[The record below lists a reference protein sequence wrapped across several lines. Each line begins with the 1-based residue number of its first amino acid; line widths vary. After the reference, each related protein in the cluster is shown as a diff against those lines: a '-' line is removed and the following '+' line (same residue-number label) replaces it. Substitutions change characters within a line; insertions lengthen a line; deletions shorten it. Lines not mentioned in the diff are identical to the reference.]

1 MIWLF
6 IIAIIF
12 LGIAFLP
19 ISVNICFDKGLK
31 FRVKVLLFDI
41 FTYPDSN
48 EEKQKSKTAEPGEDK
63 ETSHKDFLDKISL
76 YIKIS
81 RELLS
86 VLKNEFKSVKIKE
99 YVFEFVCGTGD
110 AAMTGIF
117 FGAVYAVLNPF
128 HRYFFDNFRIKKKEI
143 EITPD
148 FENKC
153 IHFSSS
159 IKFNITLYWLIKLF
173 FKERNVFNKIINN
186 IKKDGV

>member
-6 IIAIIF
+6 VIVVLF

-31 FRVKVLLFDI
+31 FRVKILVFDI

-48 EEKQKSKTAEPGEDK
+48 ETKKEPHEQTENK
-63 ETSHKDFLDKISL
+63 EPSDKDFLDKISL

-86 VLKNEFKSVKIKE
+86 VLKKEFKSVKIKK
-99 YVFEFVCGTGD
+99 YVFNFICGTGD
-110 AAMTGIF
+110 AALTGIF

-128 HRYFFDNFRIKKKEI
+128 HRYFFDNFRIKKKEVS
-143 EITPD
+143 ITPD

-153 IHFSSS
+153 IQFSSS
-159 IKFNITLYWLIKLF
+159 IKFNITLYWLIKFF

>member
-6 IIAIIF
+6 VIVILF

-31 FRVKVLLFDI
+31 FRVKVLFFDV

-48 EEKQKSKTAEPGEDK
+48 EEKAKSEPPEQTVRQ

-81 RELLS
+81 KELLS
-86 VLKNEFKSVKIKE
+86 VIKNALKSVKIKK
-99 YVFEFVCGTGD
+99 YVFNFVCGTGD
-110 AAMTGIF
+110 AALTGIF

-128 HRYFFDNFRIKKKEI
+128 HRYFFDNFNIKKKEI
-143 EITPD
+143 SITPD

-153 IHFSSS
+153 INYSSS